1 MGLGLYLDKFKD
13 LIIICNDKMRIPVY
27 ILPTQTPSTSTHLY
41 RLFEKNKLFRVV
53 GYPCKG
59 STIGISDIVTEA
71 NQVIDTLENAYCN
84 YPDSYCILI
93 KDTSVTNS
101 TPQEIGDIV
110 LTAIG
115 LNRNGSKKD
124 NWDLCYLTKWLDRC
138 DLYETLAKIDGVPKI
153 VKTFSPLGLQAVLY
167 SPHGRDIVLGR
178 QEMGNGE
185 YFTPI
190 TPPLGEQ
197 LANEIAIKNISAS
210 AVVPNLF
217 DYNVM
222 AAQID
227 VDLLKL
233 AECRLPDDTEEL
245 VEIPVGPIPFY
256 WFLVVVGGI
265 ILLAWFFYQFIGKYD
280 VPGTQEI
287 RPIKKGGG

>member
-1 MGLGLYLDKFKD
+1 
-13 LIIICNDKMRIPVY
+13 MRIPVY
-27 ILPTQTPSTSTHLY
+27 ILPTQTPSTSDYLY
-41 RLFEKNKLFRVV
+41 RLFKQNKLFRVI
-53 GYPCKG
+53 GYHCHN
-59 STIGISDIVTEA
+59 STIGINDIVTEA
-71 NQVIDTLENAYCN
+71 NQVVDALNDAYCN
-84 YPDSYCILI
+84 YPKNYCILI

-101 TPQEIGDIV
+101 TSHEIGDIV

-115 LNRNGSKKD
+115 LNRTGCKKD

-138 DLYETLAKIDGVPKI
+138 DLYETLEKIDGVPKI

-167 SPHGRDIVLGR
+167 SPKGRDIVLGR
-178 QEMGNGE
+178 EKMRNGE

-197 LANEIAIKNISAS
+197 LANEIYLENISA
-210 AVVPNLF
+210 AAIVPNLF

-222 AAQID
+222 VAQMD

-233 AECRLPDDTEEL
+233 AECRLPDDKDNS
-245 VEIPVGPIPFY
+245 VDVSVGPIPFY
-256 WFLVVVGGI
+256 WFLVVVVGI

-280 VPGTQEI
+280 IPGEQYI
-287 RPIKKGGG
+287 KPIKKGGG